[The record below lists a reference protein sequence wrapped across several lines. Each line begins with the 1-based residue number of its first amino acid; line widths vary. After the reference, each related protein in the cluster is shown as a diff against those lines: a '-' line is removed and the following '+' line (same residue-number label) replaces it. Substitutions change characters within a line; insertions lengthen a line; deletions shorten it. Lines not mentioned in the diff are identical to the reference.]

1 MVSTTSQINKVVEFI
16 AVLGDLIILNLCLFF
31 LLFFWEEA
39 FVSLPFSC
47 RVSWMMTSLS
57 LCYLACS
64 ASRGRAWN
72 SRAIRA
78 DQLVV
83 RVLKNIIIF
92 SVFWACIMAFSGI
105 SIISPLFFIIYFCFT
120 KCSKSISG
128 SFCKFC
134 IVIYIHLFNTIIICW
149 KFYLKNN
156 FII

>member
-31 LLFFWEEA
+31 LLFFWEEV

-105 SIISPLFFIIYFCFT
+105 SIISPLFFIIYF
-120 KCSKSISG
+120 
-128 SFCKFC
+128 
-134 IVIYIHLFNTIIICW
+134 L
-149 KFYLKNN
+149 NN
-156 FII
+156 ML